1 MYDTF
6 SLVELILKK
15 SVLEVFKSSD
25 FYFYFVKS
33 LKFWEQIVF
42 EIFWKYS
49 VEFLQK
55 IIRFS
60 NFQYFPLAQ
69 SIKIDPRLIEKV

>member
-33 LKFWEQIVF
+33 LKFWVQIVF